1 MSKSQRVGGRQ
12 RVVVYSEER
21 PNGASLDVSNV
32 LPLSG
37 VPFCEVGTTM
47 PTQNRL
53 INHFLEARDREPR
66 VLTQ

>member
-1 MSKSQRVGGRQ
+1 MLETRG
-12 RVVVYSEER
+12 YALTALYEHH
-21 PNGASLDVSNV
+21 SLTLVIPV
-32 LPLSG
+32 IAG
-37 VPFCEVGTTM
+37 VPSCEVGTTM